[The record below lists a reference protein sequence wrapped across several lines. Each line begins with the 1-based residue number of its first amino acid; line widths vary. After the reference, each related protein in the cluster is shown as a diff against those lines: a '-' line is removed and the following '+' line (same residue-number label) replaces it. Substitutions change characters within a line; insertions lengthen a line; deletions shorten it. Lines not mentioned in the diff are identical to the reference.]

1 MRLPDDLTQ
10 HIHEWFDTV
19 YQAAFDEE
27 IEWLLQRGQIDP
39 GYDPEETTIEE
50 LRQSLIEYIE
60 SEPEHFIEPLLEKCG
75 TLERAIIVALLK
87 RQGFVRVR
95 KVAIPKYAWV
105 MGENP

>member
-1 MRLPDDLTQ
+1 M
-10 HIHEWFDTV
+10 
-19 YQAAFDEE
+19 
-27 IEWLLQRGQIDP
+27 
-39 GYDPEETTIEE
+39 
-50 LRQSLIEYIE
+50 IEYIE